1 MKRLVHSFTARKIME
16 LLLTLLI
23 VTFLSFLLVKLSPV
37 DAAEAYARRT
47 FMLYTPEQLGELRE
61 EMGLNQPLLVQYGTW
76 VGDALHLDFGTLTG
90 QRTLCFRRG
99 IPRNG
104 RHTEHCIDSG
114 GH

>member
-1 MKRLVHSFTARKIME
+1 ME

-47 FMLYTPEQLGELRE
+47 FMLYTPEQLDELPGGDGTQSAASGSVWN
-61 EMGLNQPLLVQYGTW
+61 MGTGRTPLRFWNLIS
-76 VGDALHLDFGTLTG
+76 
-90 QRTLCFRRG
+90 QRAFCFRRG

-104 RHTEHCIDSG
+104 RHIEHCIDG
-114 GH
+114 GSH